1 MTETRAGRISA
12 SRLEAFSDGVLAII
26 ITIMVLELRP
36 PEEPAFHAL
45 RAMLPVFL
53 AYALSFVMVAIYWN
67 NHHHLLRAT
76 ESISGAVMWAN
87 MHLLFWLSLVPFCT
101 GWMGENHFAPH
112 TVALYGVVLLMA
124 AIAYY
129 ILQSLII
136 RAQGPGSLLRK
147 AVGGDWKG
155 KLSPVLYL
163 AAVAL
168 AFKAPWA
175 SLGIYALVA
184 LTWLIP
190 DRRIERVLGAG
201 G

>member
-87 MHLLFWLSLVPFCT
+87 KHLLFWLSLVPFAT
-101 GWMGENHFAPH
+101 AWVGRQHSHSWPA
-112 TVALYGVVLLMA
+112 ALYGMVAFMCATAYSILVI
-124 AIAYY
+124 AIE
-129 ILQSLII
+129 
-136 RAQGPGSLLRK
+136 RANPGSAVVRAIGRDRKGNASLAVYAAGLL
-147 AVGGDWKG
+147 
-155 KLSPVLYL
+155 L
-163 AAVAL
+163 AFVTPWLGYAAYVAVA
-168 AFKAPWA
+168 
-175 SLGIYALVA
+175 GI
-184 LTWLIP
+184 WFIP
-190 DRRIERVLGAG
+190 DRRLAG
-201 G
+201 LPE